1 MDKWTIYFG
10 FSPLN
15 LVFLNGYEKYIT
27 INDLA
32 PNENYS
38 TPRVN
43 WQVLRSKAAVYNPDL
58 LDDNFLCSSFLKRFG
73 IPTYLPTYTTF
84 DSFEY
89 GTLISR
95 TRLITHSS
103 NIDPVYLEIS
113 VLFQISEDC
122 FYLNR

>member
-1 MDKWTIYFG
+1 MKYLVVNKSTCGQWTIYFG

-38 TPRVN
+38 TPRAN

-84 DSFEY
+84 D
-89 GTLISR
+89 
-95 TRLITHSS
+95 
-103 NIDPVYLEIS
+103 
-113 VLFQISEDC
+113 
-122 FYLNR
+122 